1 MTKVKTCGL
10 RRVEDIAFANELMPD
25 YIGFVF
31 VKASKRSVSPEEAK
45 TLKRMLNPNICA
57 VGVFVNEP
65 MEQMLALIESGIID
79 AIQLHGAETQET
91 VRALKVKTQA
101 PIIQAFRIATS
112 EDVRLAEQSA
122 ADFILLDHGG
132 GGTGE
137 SFDWSLLD
145 GIKRPFF
152 LAGGL
157 SAENAGEAIA
167 RYKPYAVDSSS
178 KLETDGV
185 KDYKK
190 MKAFV
195 EAVRQNG

>member
-1 MTKVKTCGL
+1 MTKVKICGL
-10 RRVEDIAFANELMPD
+10 RRAEDIVFANELMPD
-25 YIGFVF
+25 YVGFVF
-31 VKASKRSVSPEEAK
+31 AKASKRYVLPEEAK
-45 TLKRMLNPNICA
+45 KLKWMLNPNICA

-65 MEQMLALIESGIID
+65 MEQMLALIESRIID

-91 VRALKVKTQA
+91 VRALKSKPQA

-122 ADFILLDHGG
+122 AAYILLDHGG

>member
-1 MTKVKTCGL
+1 MTKIKTCGL
-10 RRVEDIAFANELMPD
+10 RRTEDIAFANELKPD

-31 VKASKRSVSPEEAK
+31 AKASKRYVSPEQAK
-45 TLKRMLNPNICA
+45 VLRCALRPEICA
-57 VGVFVNEP
+57 VGVFVDEP
-65 MEQMLALIESGIID
+65 IEQMLAMVESGVID
-79 AIQLHGAETQET
+79 AVQLHGAETQET
-91 VRALKVKTQA
+91 VRALKSKTQA
-101 PIIQAFRIATS
+101 PIIQAFRIATR
-112 EDVRLAEQSA
+112 ENVRLAEQSY

-157 SAENAGEAIA
+157 SAQNVGEAIA
-167 RYKPYAVDSSS
+167 RYRPYAVDSSS

-185 KDYKK
+185 KDYEK

-195 EAVRQNG
+195 EAVRQSG

>member
-10 RRVEDIAFANELMPD
+10 RRAEDITFANELMPD
-25 YIGFVF
+25 YVGFVF
-31 VKASKRSVSPEEAK
+31 AKASKRFVSPEQAK
-45 TLKRMLNPNICA
+45 ALKRALRPEICA

-65 MEQMLALIESGIID
+65 IEQMCALIESGIID

-91 VRALKVKTQA
+91 VRALKSKTQA
-101 PIIQAFRIATS
+101 PVIQAFRIATR
-112 EDVRLAEQSA
+112 EDVRLAEQSG